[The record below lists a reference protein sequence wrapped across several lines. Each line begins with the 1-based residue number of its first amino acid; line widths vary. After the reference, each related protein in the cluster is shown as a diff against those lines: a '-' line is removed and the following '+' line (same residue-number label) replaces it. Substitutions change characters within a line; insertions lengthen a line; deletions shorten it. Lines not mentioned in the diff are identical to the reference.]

1 MMPPWRKREPA
12 PAPPVGDGPP
22 LDVDVAST
30 PYGAIVSIAGDLD
43 LATVPRLRAELA
55 AEPVA
60 GAGAVVVDLAGVTFM
75 DSTGLSALLDLERDL
90 TARGGR
96 LAIAC
101 PEGAARLLFDV
112 AGVTGQLAL
121 YWTREDA
128 EAAAAA

>member
-1 MMPPWRKREPA
+1 MPPWRKREPA
-12 PAPPVGDGPP
+12 PAPPAGDGPP
-22 LDVDVAST
+22 LDVDVTPT
-30 PYGAIVSIAGDLD
+30 PYGAIVSITGDLD

-55 AEPVA
+55 VEPVA

-75 DSTGLSALLDLERDL
+75 DSTGLSALLELERDL

-121 YWTREDA
+121 YWTRDDA
-128 EAAAAA
+128 EAAALR